1 MTTKNFD
8 DVLTTTRDARGVVT
22 LTLND
27 PARFNA
33 LGAEMLSAL
42 QQALDDAGRDESVR
56 VVVLAAAGKA
66 FCAGHNLKDMAANPE
81 LAYYQKL
88 FAQCSRMMLTIHKLP
103 VPVIARVQGMATA
116 AGCQLVAQCDLA
128 VAADSASFATSGIHY
143 GLFCATPS
151 VPLVRNVPAKRAMEM
166 LLTGDFIDA
175 PTALAQG
182 LLNRVVPADALDAE
196 VEKLVESI
204 LQKPRVAVAMGKAL
218 VYQQR
223 ELGIDA
229 AYQLAG
235 QTMATT
241 ETPMLEDVGRWAEAF
256 LRPTVLVEFA
266 ALAACLGLAWL
277 LVSLLQRGLHRGDP
291 RSILFGTRIVDGAL
305 FPLALLCLAYVA
317 RTVLLQW
324 VPLAVFKVA
333 VPVLVS
339 LVVIRIGVKVLQV
352 AYPDA
357 AWVRPIERSISWLAW
372 LGMVLWV
379 TGLLP
384 LVLEE

>member
-1 MTTKNFD
+1 MTTSSD
-8 DVLTTTRDARGVVT
+8 SLLQVIRDARGVVT

-27 PARFNA
+27 PTRFNA
-33 LGAEMLSAL
+33 LGTEVLSAL
-42 QQALDDAGRDESVR
+42 QQALDEVARDESVR

-66 FCAGHNLKDMAANPE
+66 FCAGHNLKDMAAHPE

-88 FAQCSRMMLTIHKLP
+88 FAHCSRMMLAIHKLP

-128 VAADSASFATSGIHY
+128 VAADTASFATSGIHY

-182 LLNRVVPADALDAE
+182 LVNRVVPGDALDAE
-196 VEKLVESI
+196 VEKLVASI

-223 ELGIDA
+223 ELGMDA

-235 QTMATT
+235 QAMATNMMD
-241 ETPMLEDVGRWAEAF
+241 EAAQEGARAFAEKRA
-256 LRPTVLVEFA
+256 P
-266 ALAACLGLAWL
+266 AW
-277 LVSLLQRGLHRGDP
+277 
-291 RSILFGTRIVDGAL
+291 
-305 FPLALLCLAYVA
+305 
-317 RTVLLQW
+317 
-324 VPLAVFKVA
+324 KN
-333 VPVLVS
+333 
-339 LVVIRIGVKVLQV
+339 K
-352 AYPDA
+352 
-357 AWVRPIERSISWLAW
+357 
-372 LGMVLWV
+372 
-379 TGLLP
+379 
-384 LVLEE
+384 

>member
-8 DVLTTTRDARGVVT
+8 DVLTTTRDARGVLT

-33 LGAEMLSAL
+33 LGAEMLAAL
-42 QQALDDAGRDESVR
+42 QQALDDAGRDEAVR

-88 FAQCSRMMLTIHKLP
+88 FAQCSRVMLAIHKLP

-151 VPLVRNVPAKRAMEM
+151 VPLVRNVPTKRAMEM

-175 PTALAQG
+175 ATALDQG
-182 LLNRVVPADALDAE
+182 LVNRVVPADALDAE
-196 VEKLVESI
+196 IEQLVQSI

-223 ELGIDA
+223 ELGLDA

-235 QTMATT
+235 QAMAANMMD
-241 ETPMLEDVGRWAEAF
+241 EAAQEGARAFAEK
-256 LRPTVLVEFA
+256 RQP
-266 ALAACLGLAWL
+266 AWK
-277 LVSLLQRGLHRGDP
+277 R
-291 RSILFGTRIVDGAL
+291 
-305 FPLALLCLAYVA
+305 
-317 RTVLLQW
+317 
-324 VPLAVFKVA
+324 
-333 VPVLVS
+333 
-339 LVVIRIGVKVLQV
+339 
-352 AYPDA
+352 
-357 AWVRPIERSISWLAW
+357 
-372 LGMVLWV
+372 
-379 TGLLP
+379 
-384 LVLEE
+384 